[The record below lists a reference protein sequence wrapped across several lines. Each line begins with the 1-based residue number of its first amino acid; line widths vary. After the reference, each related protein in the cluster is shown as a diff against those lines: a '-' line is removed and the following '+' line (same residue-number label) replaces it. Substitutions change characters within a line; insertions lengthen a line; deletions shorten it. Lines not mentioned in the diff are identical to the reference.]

1 MRNCRFVILPLLL
14 LAAGAFAQSA
24 APDARVQ
31 SHTLVLQPVSSS
43 SVHYRD
49 NRDVTHAHAKSVF
62 KFKQPEAETQTPP
75 QSIPGQPTW
84 MRAAPLRGRG
94 KMGADGRPPI
104 DCQRTPMDR
113 QCR

>member
-1 MRNCRFVILPLLL
+1 MRYRRFVVLPLLL
-14 LAAGAFAQSA
+14 LACGAFAQDA
-24 APDARVQ
+24 APAAK
-31 SHTLVLQPVSSS
+31 SLPHELVLQPVSSS

-49 NRDVTHAHAKSVF
+49 NSDVPRAHAKSVF
-62 KFKQPEAETQTPP
+62 KFKQSEAETQTPP
-75 QSIPGQPTW
+75 ASIPGQPTW

-94 KMGADGRPPI
+94 MMSADGRPPI